1 MLKIMVIIGFMIFGS
16 ILNDV
21 EVLSLNDFRWE
32 NRIIIV
38 NSDLA
43 QTKKSKQLELLMQD
57 TIGLKDRNLLVF
69 SVENEM
75 AHELVNEKLYKIGKQ
90 QLTKLN
96 FTKGSFEIILIGKD
110 GGIKLR
116 NTSIVQ
122 NSEIYGLIDH
132 MPMRQAEMR
141 RQ

>member
-1 MLKIMVIIGFMIFGS
+1 MLKIVVIIGFMIFGS
-16 ILNDV
+16 MLNDV

-75 AHELVNEKLYKIGKQ
+75 AHELVNEKLYKIGEE

-122 NSEIYGLIDH
+122 NSEIYGLIDR